1 MRHPHIRGPA
11 KSPHLLASFLLFFPL
26 PIPYVLDT
34 YSLFTTKDKEEP
46 MMTIRTQANKIL
58 DMMYISFLS
67 VVTNPTSNGKS
78 DLGCIQIKV
87 AL

>member
-58 DMMYISFLS
+58 DMMYISLLS
-67 VVTNPTSNGKS
+67 VVTNTTSNVKS
-78 DLGCIQIKV
+78 ESSINT
-87 AL
+87 